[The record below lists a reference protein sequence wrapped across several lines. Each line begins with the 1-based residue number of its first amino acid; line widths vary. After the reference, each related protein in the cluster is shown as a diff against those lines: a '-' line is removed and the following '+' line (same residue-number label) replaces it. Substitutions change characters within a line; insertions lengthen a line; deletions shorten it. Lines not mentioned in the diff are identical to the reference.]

1 MDNSPAQKDFPWQ
14 PEFSPQVLEMYQYY
28 SMLHW
33 ELAPYLH
40 SYDEA
45 AYETNS
51 PIFRHMD
58 AGNYETGLG
67 NEIFARY
74 ITDYV
79 SSVQVNL
86 PKGEWINYWDEGQL
100 YGGHAQFVQSVPLG
114 QEPIWILNGAI
125 IPMQVRD
132 HSTGH
137 GTRYSAG
144 ALTVNVFPS
153 GHSTFQYFDVGNYW
167 VTFDSTKSGNTLTLC
182 TKNSAPSQALIYRV
196 ARWKKKPT
204 SVTTSSGAVGVNQSW
219 GSALTAF
226 RNEQAVE
233 SSSSG
238 WYYDSTK
245 QHLIIKL
252 SALGTN
258 CPS

>member
-1 MDNSPAQKDFPWQ
+1 
-14 PEFSPQVLEMYQYY
+14 
-28 SMLHW
+28 
-33 ELAPYLH
+33 
-40 SYDEA
+40 
-45 AYETNS
+45 
-51 PIFRHMD
+51 
-58 AGNYETGLG
+58 
-67 NEIFARY
+67 
-74 ITDYV
+74 
-79 SSVQVNL
+79 
-86 PKGEWINYWDEGQL
+86 
-100 YGGHAQFVQSVPLG
+100 
-114 QEPIWILNGAI
+114 
-125 IPMQVRD
+125 MQVRD